1 MSGFTLSAPGR
12 YNDAHRT
19 NRSRHPMSGLLS
31 SALMT
36 TTALT
41 CISFISLASMTSPAA
56 AQSAA
61 PGAAIQLAPIIIL
74 AEQTLASEKL
84 AAERLNALPGGTS
97 LINVDSL
104 GKSPDLTLG
113 NALKNAPGVVV
124 QDFFGTNDQPR
135 LQIRGSGLQQSPVER
150 GVLVLKDGLPLNRA
164 DGSYIIGLADPSQAK
179 FIEVYRGYTANRLGT
194 FILGGSLN
202 FVSPTGS
209 EADNTASLSVQGG
222 SFGNFSTLAQG
233 GTRFEAFDIYGQL
246 GHTRSDGYRKHNT
259 SERTNFNANLGLKL
273 SDTIATRFFVGYTD
287 LEFDIPGPLS
297 QAALE
302 QDPTQI
308 YTGPTVT
315 PSGGGPIITNPGP
328 DVARDKPYRKTQQ
341 WRIGSR
347 TSAQFAHNLFELGL
361 SYTYTDD
368 AFNAPI
374 ANSLKETD
382 GGDLSASLRYAYSP
396 NRALL
401 PFLELTASAAY
412 GASDRLYF
420 QNIAGEKGA
429 KFGDNDLSA
438 TTLSLHGAVNFALSE
453 QLTVTPAVGFTYAN
467 RENKEQ
473 YGATTRPVFGFNPL
487 TGAPTYAVALPQDTS
502 YDRSYTGWSP
512 SLGLT
517 YALAPEQMLFA
528 AISRSFEPPTHDD
541 LLATINGSPFFTAG
555 SPSSGTPREAFAT
568 PDLDAQ
574 TATTVEAGSRG
585 RVEKIHWDATIY
597 HSWIEDELLSLR
609 DSSGA
614 SLASVNADKT
624 THFGIELGL
633 SAQITPALKTQVTYT
648 YQDFRFDN
656 DATHGDNRLA
666 GAPDHIIHAA
676 LRYCVT
682 PELHVETEL
691 NWYPGS
697 TPVDNAN
704 TAFADSWATLDLG
717 ADYIINDNL
726 SLFGRATNI
735 FDKTYASSVLV
746 TDTAQSGQSTYLP
759 GQGRAFYLGLKT
771 QF

>member
-1 MSGFTLSAPGR
+1 MVSL
-12 YNDAHRT
+12 
-19 NRSRHPMSGLLS
+19 
-31 SALMT
+31 
-36 TTALT
+36 
-41 CISFISLASMTSPAA
+41 ISPVA

-61 PGAAIQLAPIIIL
+61 PGAAIQLAPIVVL
-74 AEQTLASEKL
+74 AEEEPISSEEL
-84 AAERLNALPGGTS
+84 AAERLNALPGGVS
-97 LINVDSL
+97 LVDIGSL
-104 GKSPDLTLG
+104 TASPDLTLS
-113 NALKNAPGVVV
+113 NALKNTPGVVV
-124 QDFFGTNDQPR
+124 QDFFAGNDQPR

-150 GVLVLKDGLPLNRA
+150 GVLVLKDGLPLNTA
-164 DGSYIIGLADPSQAK
+164 DGSYIVGLADPAQAE

-209 EADNTASLSVQGG
+209 ETEDTGSLSVQGG

-233 GTRFEAFDIYGQL
+233 GTRFNTFDIYGQL
-246 GHTRSDGYRKHNT
+246 GYSRSDGYREHNT
-259 SERTNFNANLGLKL
+259 SERTNFNANLGLEL
-273 SDTIATRFFVGYTD
+273 TDEINTRFFVGYTD
-287 LEFDIPGPLS
+287 LEFDVPGPLNQS
-297 QAALE
+297 DLD

-315 PSGGGPIITNPGP
+315 PSGGGPIVTNPGP

-347 TSAQFAHNLFELGL
+347 TSAQFDHNLFELGL
-361 SYTYTDD
+361 SYAYTDD

-396 NRALL
+396 NSEALL
-401 PFLELTASAAY
+401 PLLELTASAAY
-412 GASDRLYF
+412 GSSDRLYF
-420 QNIAGEKGA
+420 QNIEGEKGA

-438 TTLSLHGAVNFALSE
+438 ATISLHGAINIALSE
-453 QLTVTPAVGFTYAN
+453 QLTITPAVGFTYAN
-467 RENKEQ
+467 RENEDQ
-473 YGATTRPVFGFNPL
+473 FGATTRPVFGFNPL
-487 TGAPTYAVALPQDTS
+487 TGAPIYAAALAQDTS

-517 YALAPEQMLFA
+517 YQLAEDQMIFA

-541 LLATINGSPFFTAG
+541 LLSTINGSPFFSAG

-574 TATTVEAGSRG
+574 TATTLEAGSRG
-585 RVEKIHWDATIY
+585 TVNIFHWDATIY
-597 HSWIEDELLSLR
+597 NSWIEDELLSLR

-624 THFGIELGL
+624 NHFGVELGL
-633 SAQITPALKTQVTYT
+633 SAHVAKVLKAGITYT
-648 YQDFRFDN
+648 YQDFRFVD

-666 GAPDHIIHAA
+666 GAPDHIVHAM

-682 PELHVETEL
+682 PDLHVETNL

-704 TAFADSWATLDLG
+704 TTFAESWTTLDLG
-717 ADYIINDNL
+717 TDYVLNNNL
-726 SLFGRATNI
+726 SLFGKVTNL

-746 TDTAQSGQSTYLP
+746 TDTAQAGQTTFLP
-759 GQGRAFYLGLKT
+759 GQGRAFYVGLKT
-771 QF
+771 RF